1 MISTHRN
8 LVAQLATEMLNSE
21 AEDAKIIDVLETVY
35 KELPADVAHYDALR
49 DNTIALADVYNIIY
63 RIQSDYK
70 NEIANCNDDPIRLA
84 VLEELFLGDDTLA
97 MLRQRRN
104 EIANS
109 ILKNEFEH
117 INWYNTLKPHE
128 LNDVMLYHRA
138 SLISHSWE
146 LLDNGKSCTIA
157 REDIL
162 NALCTSFNNLVDMH
176 EKARNKN
183 DREMKRMVISAIYQV
198 LDGLKMTNVEMRK
211 IEPALRRFM
220 KQNK

>member
-1 MISTHRN
+1 
-8 LVAQLATEMLNSE
+8 
-21 AEDAKIIDVLETVY
+21 
-35 KELPADVAHYDALR
+35 
-49 DNTIALADVYNIIY
+49 
-63 RIQSDYK
+63 
-70 NEIANCNDDPIRLA
+70 
-84 VLEELFLGDDTLA
+84 
-97 MLRQRRN
+97 
-104 EIANS
+104 
-109 ILKNEFEH
+109 
-117 INWYNTLKPHE
+117 
-128 LNDVMLYHRA
+128 MLYHRA